1 MANGWRVAAV
11 LALAWVRCA
20 PVEACRPTARV
31 WMLSARPVRVAA
43 LSARPGA
50 SRRPP
55 APPPVAQPVQ
65 TPLQTALGGRRDDDH
80 GRRSAP
86 EPRVV
91 PATARG
97 DACRRR
103 RRAITTG
110 DLHGVAE
117 AASFHEAHAPP
128 APASLPAGRRA

>member
-31 WMLSARPVRVAA
+31 WMLSARPARVAA
-43 LSARPGA
+43 LTVHPGA
-50 SRRPP
+50 PRLPP

-65 TPLQTALGGRRDDDH
+65 SPLQTALGGRRDDDH
-80 GRRSAP
+80 GRRGAP
-86 EPRVV
+86 EPRVAT
-91 PATARG
+91 ATARG
-97 DACRRR
+97 DVYRLRRP
-103 RRAITTG
+103 AVTTG
-110 DLHGVAE
+110 DLHGAE

-128 APASLPAGRRA
+128 EPASLPAGRRA

>member
-31 WMLSARPVRVAA
+31 WMLSARPARVAA
-43 LSARPGA
+43 LTVRPGA
-50 SRRPP
+50 PRQPP
-55 APPPVAQPVQ
+55 PSPPVAHPVQ
-65 TPLQTALGGRRDDDH
+65 APPHTAVGGRRDDDH
-80 GRRSAP
+80 GRRGAA
-86 EPRVV
+86 EPRV
-91 PATARG
+91 ATATGQG
-97 DACRRR
+97 DACRG
-103 RRAITTG
+103 RRAVTTG
-110 DLHGVAE
+110 EVDSAAE